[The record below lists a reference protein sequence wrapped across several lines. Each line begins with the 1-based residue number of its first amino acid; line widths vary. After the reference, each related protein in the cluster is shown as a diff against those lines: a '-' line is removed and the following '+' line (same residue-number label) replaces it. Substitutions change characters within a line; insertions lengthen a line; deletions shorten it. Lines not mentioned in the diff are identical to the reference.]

1 MLTPAQSLALSR
13 AEAAWITPPAESPVA
28 CAHCAAQVR
37 AEDTVEATSAHVSAA
52 MAGTLVE
59 GDLLCVT
66 CAADLAHDAATY
78 RAEEERELAG
88 CDLFA
93 TTCDVA
99 RDAWIA
105 ALEALAEADLSEM
118 PGSLAWTEERGLC
131 AAGVSA

>member
-1 MLTPAQSLALSR
+1 MSTAHNDLAFAR
-13 AEAAWITPPAESPVA
+13 AAEAWITPPAESPVA

-37 AEDTVEATSAHVSAA
+37 DVDAIEATSAHVSAA
-52 MAGTLVE
+52 MADTLVE
-59 GDLLCVT
+59 GDLLCGT

-88 CDLFA
+88 CALFA
-93 TTCDVA
+93 TVCDVA

-105 ALEALAEADLSEM
+105 EMEALAEADLPDL

-131 AAGVSA
+131 AAVSL

>member
-1 MLTPAQSLALSR
+1 MRTVPSFSDFLSTLRRPA
-13 AEAAWITPPAESPVA
+13 PVA
-28 CAHCAAQVR
+28 RCAWCDDADGRHPA
-37 AEDTVEATSAHVSAA
+37 TVDHVSAA

-59 GDLLCVT
+59 GDLLCGT

-93 TTCDVA
+93 TVCDVA

-105 ALEALAEADLSEM
+105 ALEALAEADLPDL

-131 AAGVSA
+131 AAVSL